1 MTSTTN
7 HWDADSPP
15 GPQHGAGNGVTGTA
29 REEAGQLK
37 ETSADA
43 ARQVAGTVKEK
54 ASDVTSD
61 VRQQT
66 QRLAGQTRDQLLDQ
80 ASQQKERATK
90 SLRSVGDELRGMA
103 EHGDSGLGAQ
113 LAQHGAKFT
122 DQAADFLQQ
131 REPGDLLDEVRGYA
145 RRKPGTFLLVAV
157 AAGVVAGRLT
167 RALAAGATDAPSGT
181 TNGRSTRRESVA
193 YPVSDEYL
201 VPPPSTDA
209 PGSTAPTGD
218 AWSDVRPGATPRSAP
233 PVAPTTAPPPMPTPV
248 APDPNPGTPVTPEFG
263 PGSER

>member
-7 HWDADSPP
+7 HRDTGSPP
-15 GPQHGAGNGVTGTA
+15 APQPSAGSGVTGTA
-29 REEAGQLK
+29 RDEAGQLK

-61 VRQQT
+61 VRLQT
-66 QRLAGQTRDQLLDQ
+66 QRLAGQTRDQLVEQ
-80 ASQQKERATK
+80 ASQQKDRATQ

-103 EHGDSGLGAQ
+103 EHGESGLGAQ

-122 DQAADFLQQ
+122 DQAADYLQQ
-131 REPGDLLDEVRGYA
+131 HEPGDLLDEVRGYA

-167 RALAAGATDAPSGT
+167 RALAAGGTEAPSGT
-181 TNGRSTRRESVA
+181 TNGRSTAGESVA

-201 VPPPSTDA
+201 VPPPSSLDA
-209 PGSTAPTGD
+209 PTSP
-218 AWSDVRPGATPRSAP
+218 
-233 PVAPTTAPPPMPTPV
+233 PPPMPTPV
-248 APDPNPGTPVTPEFG
+248 APDPNPGMPVTPTFG

>member
-1 MTSTTN
+1 MTPTTN
-7 HWDADSPP
+7 HRMDTDSPP
-15 GPQHGAGNGVTGTA
+15 GSQHSAGNGVTGAA

-66 QRLAGQTRDQLLDQ
+66 QRLAGQTRDQLVDQ
-80 ASQQKERATK
+80 ASQQKERATQ
-90 SLRSVGDELRGMA
+90 SLRSVGEELRGMA
-103 EHGDSGLGAQ
+103 EHGGSGLGTQ

-131 REPGDLLDEVRGYA
+131 HEPGDLLDEVRGYA

-167 RALAAGATDAPSGT
+167 RALAAGGTDALSGT
-181 TNGRSTRRESVA
+181 TNGRSTAGESVA

-201 VPPPSTDA
+201 VPPPMPSPVLPD
-209 PGSTAPTGD
+209 PD
-218 AWSDVRPGATPRSAP
+218 PGA
-233 PVAPTTAPPPMPTPV
+233 
-248 APDPNPGTPVTPEFG
+248 PVTPRFG